1 SFTGITEFPD
11 NPLYNITWLEALSVE
26 CVPGGVVNE
35 TFPSTISNLAQL
47 TRLRV
52 KDCSMGTNGGFS
64 MLSSLTS
71 LVDVELPSNG
81 VLDLSSLHGLGF
93 AKLQNLNLS
102 ANTLQS
108 NRLLDLNSLTSL
120 TSLDMSHNR
129 LEGDQLLQRITLPSL
144 HFLDLSHNQLSG
156 FLPESF
162 TTMTSLDTLD
172 VGFNK
177 LQGTIPPSF
186 GSLNNLSTL
195 ATGSTSLACP
205 DRYSSC
211 GVPQYPS
218 TGFCRKCADF
228 CTSCDKSQLTGKAG
242 VSVGA
247 IVGAVVAACAALL
260 GLALI
265 LYYCCFN
272 ARQQT
277 GTERSAQHT
286 TGNQGK
292 PEWRKAGPIAMVCGS
307 DCRGR
312 AMVAVYAVVL
322 GWVWQRVDILIGAAR
337 GFEYLHSFGIVH
349 RDIKPANILLDGNMQ
364 LRRGDAG
371 ANDGAAGSRC
381 VGVQQPST
389 SEKHVSNTLFVPCAC
404 MCSFGVVM
412 LELMTGR
419 AAVQESPAP
428 GADEEGHCLLTIVS
442 WVGQQLQKSS
452 NGPVPGLQD
461 PRMEARDD
469 LVLAVVQLALRCTA
483 RRTAARPDMGTI
495 ATELSAVMAQL
506 GGSKRNTAAKE
517 VDRQMEEFEPARSME
532 EEFARINARSYHRDT
547 PAMNRGG
554 NPAANRAAARQ
565 HHQARRDDDHHESP
579 AAPAT
584 VTKPARRRVVIS
596 AAEVR
601 RLNAQAGQLREVLGK
616 SKAVSEEMITILNT
630 FDARLTNLETA
641 MRPIQARTL
650 AFRKAHANIDATIRA
665 VETVLDKFDIPQQVE
680 QRIKDGPRRDLEA
693 YLAAVDML
701 QEALLFFDSHRNYKS
716 SEGAALQAR
725 GLMKEAMGMLEA
737 DFRQLLANNSKP
749 MDVLKIIE
757 AMPELGIDLAGLPP
771 PAQTPENLIP
781 GIGPSKGGK
790 GPPVLLLPTLIER
803 LNAVARRMIQ
813 NGAASACTRVYREVR
828 GNCLEQSLKRLGV
841 EMVTRDDVLRMQWE
855 ELETKI
861 GNWIQFIKIC
871 VVPHHPYSLQVM
883 LLPPYHSL
891 LTSPCSTPP
900 FHHPSLPTDD
910 AGVSIGARACY
921 QVFAGLDPHRE
932 ISYAEMGDRGLS
944 LLLSLPLLLLLL
956 LLLLLFPLPLLLL
969 HHSLLP
975 TPSHSLQMMLVFPLE
990 RELCY
995 QVFAGL
1001 DPHREI
1007 SYAEMG
1013 DRGLSLLL
1021 SFGEAIASS
1030 QKSPEKLFVLLDM
1043 YETIR
1048 DSMPMVI
1055 DAFPGNACIPCRE
1068 YLRSLQRS
1076 LAEISRDTFS
1086 EFEDAVEKDSTRTP
1100 VADGTVH
1107 PLTSYVI
1114 NYVKFLFD
1122 YEGTLRQLFEEA
1134 EKERGEKDWQ
1144 GGDPSARQK
1153 PRLEVA
1159 TLRILTVLESNLE
1172 AKAKLYK
1179 DLALTQLFLMNNKHY
1194 IVRSIRK
1201 SEQARQLVG
1210 EEWIQRHRK
1219 IVQQHQAMYQKLAWS
1234 KVLTVLSPVGEVI
1247 NKNTLKERLKV
1258 FNFAFEEQY
1267 NKQLTWTIPDAELQ
1281 KAVRQAVI
1289 DQVLPAYRD
1298 MLKRYGPVV
1307 DSLKNLSK
1315 HVKYQPEDIERLIR
1329 QLFEGRQVVG
1339 EASKGKA
1346 SLLK

>member
-1 SFTGITEFPD
+1 
-11 NPLYNITWLEALSVE
+11 
-26 CVPGGVVNE
+26 
-35 TFPSTISNLAQL
+35 
-47 TRLRV
+47 
-52 KDCSMGTNGGFS
+52 
-64 MLSSLTS
+64 
-71 LVDVELPSNG
+71 
-81 VLDLSSLHGLGF
+81 
-93 AKLQNLNLS
+93 
-102 ANTLQS
+102 
-108 NRLLDLNSLTSL
+108 
-120 TSLDMSHNR
+120 
-129 LEGDQLLQRITLPSL
+129 
-144 HFLDLSHNQLSG
+144 
-156 FLPESF
+156 
-162 TTMTSLDTLD
+162 
-172 VGFNK
+172 
-177 LQGTIPPSF
+177 
-186 GSLNNLSTL
+186 
-195 ATGSTSLACP
+195 
-205 DRYSSC
+205 
-211 GVPQYPS
+211 
-218 TGFCRKCADF
+218 
-228 CTSCDKSQLTGKAG
+228 
-242 VSVGA
+242 
-247 IVGAVVAACAALL
+247 
-260 GLALI
+260 
-265 LYYCCFN
+265 
-272 ARQQT
+272 
-277 GTERSAQHT
+277 
-286 TGNQGK
+286 
-292 PEWRKAGPIAMVCGS
+292 
-307 DCRGR
+307 
-312 AMVAVYAVVL
+312 
-322 GWVWQRVDILIGAAR
+322 
-337 GFEYLHSFGIVH
+337 
-349 RDIKPANILLDGNMQ
+349 
-364 LRRGDAG
+364 
-371 ANDGAAGSRC
+371 
-381 VGVQQPST
+381 
-389 SEKHVSNTLFVPCAC
+389 
-404 MCSFGVVM
+404 
-412 LELMTGR
+412 
-419 AAVQESPAP
+419 
-428 GADEEGHCLLTIVS
+428 
-442 WVGQQLQKSS
+442 
-452 NGPVPGLQD
+452 
-461 PRMEARDD
+461 
-469 LVLAVVQLALRCTA
+469 
-483 RRTAARPDMGTI
+483 
-495 ATELSAVMAQL
+495 
-506 GGSKRNTAAKE
+506 
-517 VDRQMEEFEPARSME
+517 
-532 EEFARINARSYHRDT
+532 
-547 PAMNRGG
+547 MNRGG
-554 NPAANRAAARQ
+554 NPASNRAAARQ

-579 AAPAT
+579 AAPST

-601 RLNAQAGQLREVLGK
+601 RLNTQAGQLREVLGK

-813 NGAASACTRVYREVR
+813 NGAASVCTRVYREVR
-828 GNCLEQSLKRLGV
+828 GNSLEQSLKRLGV

-871 VVPHHPYSLQVM
+871 
-883 LLPPYHSL
+883 
-891 LTSPCSTPP
+891 
-900 FHHPSLPTDD
+900 
-910 AGVSIGARACY
+910 
-921 QVFAGLDPHRE
+921 
-932 ISYAEMGDRGLS
+932 
-944 LLLSLPLLLLLL
+944 
-956 LLLLLFPLPLLLL
+956 
-969 HHSLLP
+969 
-975 TPSHSLQMMLVFPLE
+975 MMLVFPLE

-1114 NYVKFLFD
+1114 NYVKFLFECVCFCAVMYGD
-1122 YEGTLRQLFEEA
+1122 VRLCSFIISFSPAPHSLLSLPSPSYEGTLRQLFEEA
-1134 EKERGEKDWQ
+1134 EKERVMKGRCDSSSRRQRKKE
-1144 GGDPSARQK
+1144 ARRTGKVGTRQHGRK

-1234 KVLTVLSPVGEVI
+1234 KVLTVLSPQGEVI

-1258 FNFAFEEQY
+1258 FNAAFEEQY

-1281 KAVRQAVI
+1281 KVVRQSVI

-1307 DSLKNLSK
+1307 DALKNLSK

>member
-1 SFTGITEFPD
+1 
-11 NPLYNITWLEALSVE
+11 
-26 CVPGGVVNE
+26 
-35 TFPSTISNLAQL
+35 
-47 TRLRV
+47 
-52 KDCSMGTNGGFS
+52 
-64 MLSSLTS
+64 
-71 LVDVELPSNG
+71 
-81 VLDLSSLHGLGF
+81 
-93 AKLQNLNLS
+93 
-102 ANTLQS
+102 
-108 NRLLDLNSLTSL
+108 
-120 TSLDMSHNR
+120 
-129 LEGDQLLQRITLPSL
+129 
-144 HFLDLSHNQLSG
+144 
-156 FLPESF
+156 
-162 TTMTSLDTLD
+162 
-172 VGFNK
+172 
-177 LQGTIPPSF
+177 
-186 GSLNNLSTL
+186 
-195 ATGSTSLACP
+195 
-205 DRYSSC
+205 
-211 GVPQYPS
+211 
-218 TGFCRKCADF
+218 
-228 CTSCDKSQLTGKAG
+228 
-242 VSVGA
+242 
-247 IVGAVVAACAALL
+247 
-260 GLALI
+260 
-265 LYYCCFN
+265 
-272 ARQQT
+272 
-277 GTERSAQHT
+277 
-286 TGNQGK
+286 
-292 PEWRKAGPIAMVCGS
+292 
-307 DCRGR
+307 
-312 AMVAVYAVVL
+312 
-322 GWVWQRVDILIGAAR
+322 
-337 GFEYLHSFGIVH
+337 
-349 RDIKPANILLDGNMQ
+349 
-364 LRRGDAG
+364 
-371 ANDGAAGSRC
+371 
-381 VGVQQPST
+381 
-389 SEKHVSNTLFVPCAC
+389 
-404 MCSFGVVM
+404 
-412 LELMTGR
+412 
-419 AAVQESPAP
+419 
-428 GADEEGHCLLTIVS
+428 
-442 WVGQQLQKSS
+442 
-452 NGPVPGLQD
+452 
-461 PRMEARDD
+461 
-469 LVLAVVQLALRCTA
+469 
-483 RRTAARPDMGTI
+483 
-495 ATELSAVMAQL
+495 
-506 GGSKRNTAAKE
+506 
-517 VDRQMEEFEPARSME
+517 
-532 EEFARINARSYHRDT
+532 
-547 PAMNRGG
+547 MNRGG
-554 NPAANRAAARQ
+554 NPASNRAAARQ

-579 AAPAT
+579 AAPST

-601 RLNAQAGQLREVLGK
+601 RLNTQAGQLREVLGK

-813 NGAASACTRVYREVR
+813 NGAASVCTRVYREVR
-828 GNCLEQSLKRLGV
+828 GNSLEQSLKRLGV

-871 VVPHHPYSLQVM
+871 
-883 LLPPYHSL
+883 
-891 LTSPCSTPP
+891 
-900 FHHPSLPTDD
+900 
-910 AGVSIGARACY
+910 
-921 QVFAGLDPHRE
+921 
-932 ISYAEMGDRGLS
+932 
-944 LLLSLPLLLLLL
+944 
-956 LLLLLFPLPLLLL
+956 
-969 HHSLLP
+969 
-975 TPSHSLQMMLVFPLE
+975 MMLVFPLE

-1234 KVLTVLSPVGEVI
+1234 KVLTVLSPQGEVI

-1258 FNFAFEEQY
+1258 FNAAFEEQY

-1281 KAVRQAVI
+1281 KVVRQSVI

-1307 DSLKNLSK
+1307 DALKNLSK